1 MNKISK
7 LILAGALVLGIGCGG
22 EEAPAEPA
30 AAAAAPAAAAPAAAA
45 PAAAAPAAGGGGV
58 CERAAACCTG
68 YIEAMVALSP
78 AMAGSLNAETT
89 CSGVRQAGCG
99 GRGGRARLPGGDRR
113 LASGPRGHARR
124 DGPRG
129 VSVRRSGS
137 L

>member
-45 PAAAAPAAGGGGV
+45 PAAAAPAAGGGGGV

-89 CSGVRQAGCG
+89 ACRATRTATTPPPPSPAACPLTCTSATSARTRCS
-99 GRGGRARLPGGDRR
+99 
-113 LASGPRGHARR
+113 PR
-124 DGPRG
+124 
-129 VSVRRSGS
+129 
-137 L
+137 

>member
-45 PAAAAPAAGGGGV
+45 PAAAAPAAGGGGGV

-89 CSGVRQAGCG
+89 CSGVRQAGAAGAAAEPGCQAAIDG
-99 GRGGRARLPGGDRR
+99 WRQGRAAMPG
-113 LASGPRGHARR
+113 ATVPAACQ
-124 DGPRG
+124 
-129 VSVRRSGS
+129 
-137 L
+137 

>member
-30 AAAAAPAAAAPAAAA
+30 AAPAAAAPAAAAPAAAA

-58 CERAAACCTG
+58 CERAANCCTG

-89 CSGVRQAGCG
+89 CAAVRQAGAAG
-99 GRGGRARLPGGDRR
+99 AAAEPGCQAAIDGWRQG
-113 LASGPRGHARR
+113 LAAMPGATVPAACQ
-124 DGPRG
+124 
-129 VSVRRSGS
+129 
-137 L
+137 